1 VISGAR
7 ADGHGGWQVWDQDGN
22 ELATGLRGKRMVVED
37 IVKHAKTKTAA
48 KNKPVSKPP
57 NKLPSKTANKAPGRP
72 LKTEAGR
79 RVAVHFDAR
88 NKLWKVRLSGKY
100 VGSFRAS
107 EQEQAE
113 TMREMLEKADSMA
126 DCEMIIADYR
136 EARGNRRGS
145 RGSRKKTASSS
156 KSPAKNCSEP
166 EPASNSGRAGSELEQ
181 LFEAYWHML
190 SPGSVAPERELR
202 LIPGRRFRSDF
213 VWRTEKVVVEVDGGQ
228 YQAHGGRHNTDT
240 DREKLNELAIHGFR
254 VLRFSGSML
263 KSDPAGCIET
273 VRRCLGWKGQI

>member
-1 VISGAR
+1 MISGAR

-37 IVKHAKTKTAA
+37 IVKHAKTKAGA
-48 KNKPVSKPP
+48 KNKPQRESVSG
-57 NKLPSKTANKAPGRP
+57 TANKAPGRP
-72 LKTEAGR
+72 HKGEAGR

-88 NKLWKVRLSGKY
+88 NNLWKVRLSGKY

-107 EQEQAE
+107 EQERAE
-113 TMREMLEKADSMA
+113 TMRELLEKADSMA
-126 DCEMIIADYR
+126 DCEAILADYR

-145 RGSRKKTASSS
+145 RAARKKITTPS
-156 KSPAKNCSEP
+156 KSPAKNCSDP
-166 EPASNSGRAGSELEQ
+166 DPGSELEQ

-190 SPGSVAPERELR
+190 SPGSAVPERELR
-202 LIPGRRFRSDF
+202 LIPGRKWRCDF
-213 VWRTEKVVVEVDGGQ
+213 TWRTEKVVVEVDGGQ
-228 YQAHGGRHNTDT
+228 WQARGGRHNTDT

-263 KSDPAGCIET
+263 KNDPASCIET
-273 VRRCLGWKGQI
+273 VRRCLGWE

>member
-1 VISGAR
+1 MISGAR
-7 ADGHGGWQVWDQDGN
+7 ADGNGGWQVWDEYGN
-22 ELATGLRGKRMVVED
+22 ELATGLKGKRMVVED

-126 DCEMIIADYR
+126 DCEAIIAAYR

-166 EPASNSGRAGSELEQ
+166 DPAFPKPGSELEQ
-181 LFEAYWHML
+181 LFAAYLRML
-190 SPGSVAPERELR
+190 APDLPTPEREVK
-202 LIPGRRFRSDF
+202 LIPGRKSLCDF
-213 VWRTEKVVVEVDGGQ
+213 AWRTERVVVEVDGGQ
-228 YQAHGGRHNTDT
+228 WKPHGGRHNSDA
-240 DREKLNELAIHGFR
+240 DREKCNTLVALGYR
-254 VLRFSGSML
+254 VLHFSGSML
-263 KSDPAGCIET
+263 KSDPAGCVET
-273 VRRCLGWKGQI
+273 VRRCLGWE

>member
-1 VISGAR
+1 MISGAR
-7 ADGHGGWQVWDQDGN
+7 ADGHGGWQVWDEYGN
-22 ELATGLRGKRMVVED
+22 ELATGLKGKRMVVED

-100 VGSFRAS
+100 VGSFRAAD
-107 EQEQAE
+107 QEKAE
-113 TMREMLEKADSMA
+113 NMRDMLEKAESMA
-126 DCEMIIADYR
+126 DCEAIIAAYR

-145 RGSRKKTASSS
+145 RGSRKKSVSPS
-156 KSPAKNCSEP
+156 KTKNCSDP
-166 EPASNSGRAGSELEQ
+166 ERPPARGSELEQ
-181 LFEAYWHML
+181 LFEAYWNML
-190 SPGSVAPERELR
+190 SPGSVKPERELR
-202 LIPGRRFRSDF
+202 LIPGRKSQCDF

-228 YQAHGGRHNTDT
+228 WKPHGGRHNSDA
-240 DREKLNELAIHGFR
+240 DREKCNTLVALGYR
-254 VLRFSGSML
+254 VLHFSGSML

-273 VRRCLGWKGQI
+273 VRRCLGWE

>member
-1 VISGAR
+1 
-7 ADGHGGWQVWDQDGN
+7 
-22 ELATGLRGKRMVVED
+22 
-37 IVKHAKTKTAA
+37 
-48 KNKPVSKPP
+48 
-57 NKLPSKTANKAPGRP
+57 
-72 LKTEAGR
+72 
-79 RVAVHFDAR
+79 VAVHFDAR